1 MKHKGEMRIFS
12 KNIGWKKAAG
22 LQVMLLLLTGCLT
35 PQAQRP
41 TPMDIEKEMLSAYSR
56 PAPARE
62 EGSLWSS
69 AQSINLY
76 SDVKARNVGDIVTIN
91 IVESARASKNAE
103 TKTARDS
110 GLNANWTGIFELIS
124 KGWKLHK
131 TPIGASHQID
141 FSNQF
146 DGKGETTR
154 SSSMTAYIT
163 APVIHVFPNGNL
175 LIRGSRLIHVNNEN
189 QYISIQGIVRPEDIS
204 STNVVLSTYIAE
216 ATIELNGYGAV
227 SDKQRPGWL
236 VHILDWV
243 WPF

>member
-1 MKHKGEMRIFS
+1 MSSFIIDW
-12 KNIGWKKAAG
+12 KNVVGVQ
-22 LQVMLLLLTGCLT
+22 LMLLFLTGCIT
-35 PQAQRP
+35 PQAHRSSLP
-41 TPMDIEKEMLSAYSR
+41 DIEKEMLASRSA
-56 PAPARE
+56 PAPVRE
-62 EGSLWSS
+62 EGALWSPAHPS
-69 AQSINLY
+69 NLY
-76 SDVKARNVGDIVTIN
+76 SDVKARSVGDVVTVN

-110 GLNANWTGIFELIS
+110 GLNANWSGLFEIIS

-163 APVIHVFPNGNL
+163 ARVVHVFPNGNL
-175 LIRGSRLIHVNNEN
+175 MIRGSRLIQVNNEN

-227 SDKQRPGWL
+227 SDKQQPGWL
-236 VHILDWV
+236 VRILDWV